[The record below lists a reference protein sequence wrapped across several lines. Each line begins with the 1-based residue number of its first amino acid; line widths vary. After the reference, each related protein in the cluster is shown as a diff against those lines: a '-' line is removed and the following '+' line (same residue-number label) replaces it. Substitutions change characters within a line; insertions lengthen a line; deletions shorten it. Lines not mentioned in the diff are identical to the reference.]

1 MQRWILK
8 TFTTYRGEHYRP
20 GEVLELT
27 KKQVESYPL
36 KALVDRGHL
45 VRAGDDRGSTPLE
58 ADVFEEVDGIGPAY
72 SEKIVELYGTV
83 EELVEAGA
91 DRISEDISGVD
102 LDKAEEIIEQVK

>member
-1 MQRWILK
+1 MTEWILK

-27 KKQVESYPL
+27 TEQVESYPL
-36 KALVDRGHL
+36 KALVGRGHL
-45 VRAGDDRGSTPLE
+45 VRAGDDRDSTPLE
-58 ADVFEEVDGIGPAY
+58 TDMLEEVDGIGSAY
-72 SEKIVELYGTV
+72 SERIVELYRTV

-91 DRISEDISGVD
+91 MKISEDISGVD